1 MISRSLPVAH
11 ALSETTGM
19 SVAIGSLCSISTTGT
34 SVRAKQIIT
43 EDLAKK
49 HRKMGQNRARFAA

>member
-1 MISRSLPVAH
+1 
-11 ALSETTGM
+11 M
-19 SVAIGSLCSISTTGT
+19 SVAMGSLCSIATTGT